1 MAQYKVLAR
10 KYRPK
15 TFEDLIGQEH
25 ITISL
30 NNAFKMGQ
38 FPQTILLNGR
48 LGSGKTSA
56 ARIIAAML
64 NCKEGPTLEPC
75 GECDACKAIFEGAAT
90 DVREIDG
97 ASNRGIDKT
106 RELKEEARFAPMEM
120 RKKIFIIDEVHM
132 LTTEAFNS
140 LLKLVEEPP
149 SNLYIIMCT
158 TDPEKMPET
167 VISRCQRYNFKKISH
182 NALLNLVKSIAK
194 EEKIDCEEEAL
205 SSIVRLAEGSA
216 RNAIKSLESARN
228 FSDGKVTVEDINR
241 LFGTTDRS
249 ILFDLADKIIE
260 KNATEG
266 IIIINDLVNKGV
278 DLGHILKDFS
288 LHFRNLLI
296 KKTCKT
302 DAVFDLTEEQIK
314 RLGVQAS
321 KLGAT
326 SIVEIFKLI
335 ERTINVQVYNISVQH
350 MLESLFIE
358 AIIIL
363 YKKDKEDKT

>member
-15 TFEDLIGQEH
+15 TFTDLIGQEH

-30 NNAFKMGQ
+30 TNAFKMKQ

-56 ARIIAAML
+56 ARIIAAMF

-75 GECDACKAIFEGAAT
+75 GECDACNIIFNGSAQ

-106 RELKEEARFAPMEM
+106 RELKEESQYAPMEM

-132 LTTEAFNS
+132 LTPEAFNS
-140 LLKLVEEPP
+140 LLKLIEEPP
-149 SNLYIIMCT
+149 TNVYIIMCT

-182 NALLNLVKSIAK
+182 NALLNLVSTIAK
-194 EEKIDCEEEAL
+194 DEKIDCDEEAL

-216 RNAIKSLESARN
+216 RNAIKNLESARN
-228 FSDGKVTVEDINR
+228 FSSGKITTEEVNR

-249 ILFDLADKIIE
+249 IIFDLADKIIE

-266 IIIINDLVNKGV
+266 IIIINDLANKGV
-278 DLGHILKDFS
+278 DVGHVLKDFS

-302 DAVFDLTEEQIK
+302 DAVFDLTDEQIK
-314 RLGVQAS
+314 RLEVQAS
-321 KLGAT
+321 KIGT
-326 SIVEIFKLI
+326 TPIIEIFRLI
-335 ERTINVQVYNISVQH
+335 ERVINVQVYNISVQH
-350 MLESLFIE
+350 MLETLFIE
-358 AIIIL
+358 AVVIM
-363 YKKDKEDKT
+363 YKSEKKT